1 MNRSESKYFNTAGKM
16 DRAFLKLLGQ
26 KDFAYITVREICAE
40 AGVNRSTFYLHYE
53 TIGDL
58 LAESVE
64 YMNRHFLEYM
74 QKDNDSFFTK
84 LQSCPIEELYLVTPE
99 YLTPYLN
106 YVKENRR
113 LFRTMLENPEVLQLG
128 NSYTGM
134 FKYVLTPI
142 LERYGVPE
150 KNRAYIMTFYIH
162 GLMAIVEEWL
172 KNSCTDSVE
181 YIIEVMQQCVI
192 GRERKASV

>member
-1 MNRSESKYFNTAGKM
+1 
-16 DRAFLKLLGQ
+16 
-26 KDFAYITVREICAE
+26 
-40 AGVNRSTFYLHYE
+40 
-53 TIGDL
+53 
-58 LAESVE
+58 
-64 YMNRHFLEYM
+64 
-74 QKDNDSFFTK
+74 
-84 LQSCPIEELYLVTPE
+84 
-99 YLTPYLN
+99 
-106 YVKENRR
+106 
-113 LFRTMLENPEVLQLG
+113 MLENPEVLQLG